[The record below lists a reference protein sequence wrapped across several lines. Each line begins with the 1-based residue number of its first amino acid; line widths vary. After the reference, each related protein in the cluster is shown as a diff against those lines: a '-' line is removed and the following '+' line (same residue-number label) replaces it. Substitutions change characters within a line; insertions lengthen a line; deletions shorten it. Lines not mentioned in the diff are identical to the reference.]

1 MGVFSA
7 RIMPF
12 AGYHFGGVSQAIR
25 MILIAAFVIAVS
37 RRGRRG
43 RLLTRAETAEEKLAR
58 CK

>member
-1 MGVFSA
+1 
-7 RIMPF
+7 MPF